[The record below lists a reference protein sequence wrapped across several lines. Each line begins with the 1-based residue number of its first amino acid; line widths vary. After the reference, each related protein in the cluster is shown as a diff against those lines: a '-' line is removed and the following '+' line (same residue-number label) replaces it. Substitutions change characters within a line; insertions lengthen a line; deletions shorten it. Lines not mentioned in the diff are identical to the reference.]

1 VWAQTAGGVAAIIPG
16 GEVTFRGSVA
26 FPCQT
31 MAIAPA
37 PTQAPAAVRRL
48 ALFAALLTVCLWAS
62 AFVGIRYAGREL
74 GPGPLS
80 LARLVV
86 AGAALGA
93 MMLVRRPPMVGRP
106 GLPGVIISGVL
117 WFGAYNV
124 ALNAAERRVDA
135 GTASLLVNVAPLFI
149 AILAARALKEGIG
162 RLLVIGCII
171 SFSGVALIA
180 LGTSSHGIDAGW
192 GAALCVVAAAVYAV
206 GVVAQKPALRHGS
219 PLAVT
224 WLACTIGMVCCLPF
238 APALVRQIGHASPAA
253 LAWTAYLGLVPTAI
267 GFSTWAYA
275 LSHTDAGK
283 LGSTTYLVPPIA
295 VLLGWGILGE
305 VPPLIAL
312 PGGILCL
319 AGVALAR
326 WGPRVRAPSP
336 VILPES
342 ESLASE

>member
-1 VWAQTAGGVAAIIPG
+1 
-16 GEVTFRGSVA
+16 
-26 FPCQT
+26 
-31 MAIAPA
+31 MAVAPA
-37 PTQAPAAVRRL
+37 PSEAPAAARRL
-48 ALFAALLTVCLWAS
+48 ALSAALLTVCLWAS

-74 GPGPLS
+74 DPGSLA
-80 LARLVV
+80 LARLIV
-86 AGAALGA
+86 GSAALGA
-93 MMLVRRPPMVGRP
+93 MMLSRRPPMVRRR
-106 GLPGVIISGVL
+106 GLPGVVVCGVL

-149 AILAARALKEGIG
+149 AILAGRALKEGIG
-162 RLLVIGCII
+162 RLLVAGCIE
-171 SFSGVALIA
+171 SFSGDALIA
-180 LGTSSHGIDAGW
+180 LGTSRHGLNAGW
-192 GAALCVVAAAVYAV
+192 GAALCIVAAAVYAV
-206 GVVAQKPALRHGS
+206 GVVAQKPALRYGS
-219 PLAVT
+219 PLAIT
-224 WLACTIGMVCCLPF
+224 WLACTIGMLCCLPY

-253 LAWTAYLGLVPTAI
+253 LGWTVYLGLVPTAI

-275 LSHTDAGK
+275 LARTDAAK

-295 VLLGWGILGE
+295 VLLGWAILGE

-326 WGPRVRAPSP
+326 WSPRIPVGSR
-336 VILPES
+336 VILPEA

>member
-1 VWAQTAGGVAAIIPG
+1 
-16 GEVTFRGSVA
+16 
-26 FPCQT
+26 
-31 MAIAPA
+31 MATA
-37 PTQAPAAVRRL
+37 PTDAPAAARRL

-74 GPGPLS
+74 APGPLA
-80 LARLVV
+80 LARLLV
-86 AGAALGA
+86 GSAALGA
-93 MMLVRRPPMVGRP
+93 MMLIRRPPMVSRP
-106 GLPGVIISGVL
+106 GLRGVVISGVL

-149 AILAARALKEGIG
+149 AFLAGRTLKEGIG
-162 RLLVIGCII
+162 RSLVVGCIV

-180 LGTSSHGIDAGW
+180 LGTSRHGLGASW
-192 GAALCVVAAAVYAV
+192 GAALCIVAAVVYAV
-206 GVVAQKPALRHGS
+206 GVVAQKPALRYGS

-224 WLACTIGMVCCLPF
+224 WLACTIGVLCCLPY
-238 APALVRQIGHASPAA
+238 APALVRQVGHASGAA
-253 LAWTAYLGLVPTAI
+253 LAWTVYLGLVPTAI

-275 LSHTDAGK
+275 LARTDAGK

-295 VLLGWGILGE
+295 VLLGWAILGE

-319 AGVALAR
+319 AGVGLAR
-326 WGPRVRAPSP
+326 WAPRRRARVPAVADGVAAEVVAGEAGPSG
-336 VILPES
+336 ID
-342 ESLASE
+342 